1 MTFIHFMESYK
12 LQILES
18 LATLLLYLMAFF
30 TTKTIINNSLKRTQ
44 LERTRRKIIIK
55 AIHLF
60 IFIAVLT
67 LLAGIWGLEQNKIA
81 VFASTILTALGIAF
95 FAQWSLLSNITAS
108 IILFFNHPLRLGDTI
123 KVLDK
128 DCTFEGEVIEL
139 TYFFIH
145 LCTEEG
151 AIITIPNALALQK
164 TIAISKKT

>member
-1 MTFIHFMESYK
+1 MLAIFSQLVKTHVTFIHFMESYK

-81 VFASTILTALGIAF
+81 VCASTM
-95 FAQWSLLSNITAS
+95 
-108 IILFFNHPLRLGDTI
+108 
-123 KVLDK
+123 
-128 DCTFEGEVIEL
+128 
-139 TYFFIH
+139 
-145 LCTEEG
+145 
-151 AIITIPNALALQK
+151 LA
-164 TIAISKKT
+164 